1 MSFSEKIAEFLATP
15 EVQAIISAVIAYISA
30 NLVAWIGMGVK
41 AIVTKNK
48 QIKMQEDYDEKIA
61 NLTASYNSMAAKYYK
76 DMGDSIKQLEQSGL
90 LNKATTKDANR
101 SLIFLIII
109 ILYSEGPETLK
120 HKSTSLNSNFVIPT
134 ELK

>member
-30 NLVAWIGMGVK
+30 NLVAWIGMGIK

-61 NLTASYNSMAAKYYK
+61 NLTANHNSMAAKYYK
-76 DMGDSIKQLEQSGL
+76 DMGDSIKQLEQSVT
-90 LNKATTKDANR
+90 NKVEALEKERTKQIQEQNLQLDETIAQIKS
-101 SLIFLIII
+101 SLD
-109 ILYSEGPETLK
+109 EEK
-120 HKSTSLNSNFVIPT
+120 
-134 ELK
+134 

>member
-30 NLVAWIGMGVK
+30 NLVAWIGMGIR

-76 DMGDSIKQLEQSGL
+76 DMGDSIKQLEQSVT
-90 LNKATTKDANR
+90 NKVEALEKERTKQIQEQNLQLDETIAEIR
-101 SLIFLIII
+101 S
-109 ILYSEGPETLK
+109 
-120 HKSTSLNSNFVIPT
+120 SLDKEN
-134 ELK
+134 